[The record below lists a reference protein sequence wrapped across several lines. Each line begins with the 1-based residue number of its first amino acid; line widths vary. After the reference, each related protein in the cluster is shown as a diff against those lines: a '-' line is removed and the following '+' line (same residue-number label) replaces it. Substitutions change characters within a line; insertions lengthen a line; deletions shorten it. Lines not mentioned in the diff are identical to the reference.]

1 MTQEQ
6 FEDIAEEAFHNLP
19 EKFKEAI
26 DNVEIVVESVPTG
39 DDRQHQGR
47 GGKLLGLYKGIPLP
61 KRGTWYGTTPTL
73 PDRIILYQKNIEEIC
88 RGEKDI
94 RHQIFVTLYHEIGH
108 YFGMTE
114 TEIRQSMEDD
124 AERFTSSS

>member
-1 MTQEQ
+1 MTREQ
-6 FEDIAEEAFHNLP
+6 FEDIAEEAFHKLP

-26 DNVEIVVESVPTG
+26 DNVEIVVEDVPTG
-39 DDRQHQGR
+39 DDRRHQGK
-47 GGKLLGLYKGIPLP
+47 GGMLLGLYKGVPLT

-73 PDRIILYQKNIEEIC
+73 PDRIILYQKNIEEMC
-88 RGEKDI
+88 RGAQEI

-114 TEIRQSMEDD
+114 TEIRRSMEDD
-124 AERFTSSS
+124 AGWFTSSS